1 MISRRLSRDATLK
14 ATMRV
19 RAGLAL
25 LPFHRVNTSSGNG
38 GDVITLIIHI
48 VVIVED
54 SKGKRRMKFRLS

>member
-48 VVIVED
+48 VVKLKIV
-54 SKGKRRMKFRLS
+54 KGRDG

>member
-19 RAGLAL
+19 SAGLSL

-38 GDVITLIIHI
+38 GDVITLIIPI
-48 VVIVED
+48 VVKLKIV
-54 SKGKRRMKFRLS
+54 KGRDG